1 LKLTENQEK
10 IEKNILVVGLGESG
24 LATAQWLVTKGVSV
38 TVSEKRDKP
47 DFKRSV
53 IDDLLRKGVKLEL
66 GGHKLETFTN
76 TDLIVVSPGVPLT
89 IEPLVSAKNK
99 GIPVIGDMELACRYI
114 KTNIIAVTGTN
125 GKTTVV
131 TLIGD
136 ILRKA
141 GKEVFVG
148 GNIGNP
154 LINYIAGD
162 QKADYVALEVSSYQL
177 DSVKDY
183 FSPLISVILNISP
196 DHLDRYEDYKAYRRS
211 KERIFK
217 NQGIGQGLIINDDDI
232 WLKKLEPVNGVVMYR
247 YGLKGEKNRN
257 AFIGNGCV
265 FVKLPDGDSITVSLH
280 NWNLPGNHNRGN
292 LVAAILVSALLKIPL
307 CAIQLGVDEFHGLP
321 HRIEFVDKYKGVEFY
336 NDSKATNIDAAIK
349 SIMSFSSQ
357 IVLIAGGR
365 HKGSD
370 YSPLVKSAL
379 GRVKVVVLL
388 GEARDILAESFNITI
403 PWIKVK
409 DMGGAVW
416 TAFNEA
422 AEGDVVLL
430 APACSSFDMFNDYKQ
445 RGDMFKAAVK
455 RLKDNG

>member
-1 LKLTENQEK
+1 MKVTEDQEK
-10 IEKNILVVGLGESG
+10 IEKNILVVGLGDSG
-24 LATAQWLVTKGVSV
+24 LATVQWLVTKGASV
-38 TVSEKRDKP
+38 TVSEQRDKP
-47 DFKRSV
+47 NFKRNV

-66 GGHKLETFTN
+66 GGHKVETFTN

-89 IEPLVSAKNK
+89 IGPLVSAKKK
-99 GIPVIGDMELACRYI
+99 GIPVIGDVELACRYI
-114 KTNIIAVTGTN
+114 KTSIIAVTGTN

-131 TLIGD
+131 TLIGY

-177 DSVKDY
+177 DAVQDY
-183 FSPLISVILNISP
+183 FSPLISVILNVSP
-196 DHLDRYEDYKAYRRS
+196 DHLDRYEDYNAYRRS
-211 KERIFK
+211 KERIFR
-217 NQGIGQGLIINDDDI
+217 NQGLGQGVIINDDDI
-232 WLKKLEPVNGVVMYR
+232 WLKKLEPVNGVTIYR
-247 YGLKGEKNRN
+247 YGLESEKNRN
-257 AFIGNGCV
+257 AFIDNGCV
-265 FVKLPDGDSITVSLH
+265 FVKLPNGDSITVSLN
-280 NWNLPGNHNRGN
+280 NWTLPGNHNKGN

-307 CAIQLGVDEFHGLP
+307 SAIQLGVDEFRGLP

-336 NDSKATNIDAAIK
+336 NDSKATNIDAAIQ

-370 YSPLVKSAL
+370 YSSLVESAF

-388 GEARDILAESFNITI
+388 GEASDILAESFNTKI

-409 DMGGAVW
+409 DMDGAVW

-445 RGDMFKAAVK
+445 RGDSFKGAVK
-455 RLKDNG
+455 RLKGNG